1 MKTIL
6 IILMAGYKLGGVGSA
21 EFDTPKACETARE
34 RVEAEGGIVYRR
46 IVAFCV
52 PKGEDG
58 GE

>member
-21 EFDTPKACETARE
+21 EFDTRE